1 MSDPA
6 ESKTGGANLGK
17 RDLSSPREAPKQYKS
32 SGQSRSAQ
40 KRPSSGQ
47 TILPRSEESKQFS
60 NQAITSPPQPR
71 SSGQHKQKEILE
83 SPRASSITRSPY
95 NFEELR
101 GRYRIIE
108 KLDSGTFADVWK
120 GEKMCKEGDEP
131 PKNRYVAIKRLHSIS
146 SRRRA
151 NEIKILWEFGGKAHI
166 AQLLDLYRHETR
178 LCMVMPYFEIVSFTE
193 YFDRMTVKDVRDY
206 MRALLSSLAVLAEK
220 GWVHRDVK
228 PCNFIHRPANWQ
240 NSDSPA
246 RYMLIDFGLAQE
258 ESELR
263 RKAYMQERRLQLIY
277 SKGKKV
283 KSLISIDEDSCTT
296 APPANDEDCFWVSNS
311 EKKRTKKSGFLE
323 EALDNNILA
332 APERSGT
339 RGYRAP
345 EVLCKTWHQGPALD
359 VWSAG
364 VILLSILTR
373 IYPFFEASDDI
384 HALAEI
390 VHIVGKRPLQLA
402 ANRVNRCFKV
412 RNNGQSKER
421 WSSFSN
427 FAKSLLSNHKKTSSV
442 AGGGVECRGERCRLI
457 SALEV
462 ESGHNC
468 SKADAEWP
476 EEVWELLDRLL
487 TIDQLDR
494 ITAKDALELPFLG
507 NQRINSTT
515 S

>member
-1 MSDPA
+1 MRDS
-6 ESKTGGANLGK
+6 ANLG
-17 RDLSSPREAPKQYKS
+17 RRNLSSPGVADHQYKS
-32 SGQSRSAQ
+32 SGGAFSAE

-47 TILPRSEESKQFS
+47 IILPRAEGSKQSS
-60 NQAITSPPQPR
+60 NHAVTSPPQPR
-71 SSGQHKQKEILE
+71 SSGQQKEEDILE
-83 SPRASSITRSPY
+83 SPRANTDTKRTPW

-101 GRYRIIE
+101 GRYRIIQ

-120 GEKMCKEGDEP
+120 AEKLLKEGDEP

-178 LCMVMPYFEIVSFTE
+178 LCMVMPYFEVVNFTE
-193 YFDRMTVKDVRDY
+193 YFQKMTVEEVREY
-206 MRALLSSLAVLAEK
+206 MKALLSSLAVLAEK

-228 PCNFIHRPANWQ
+228 PCNFLHRPANWQ
-240 NSDSPA
+240 NTNSPA

-263 RKAYMQERRLQLIY
+263 RKAYTQERRLQMIY
-277 SKGKKV
+277 NKGKKV
-283 KSLISIDEDSCTT
+283 KSLVSIDEDPCSA
-296 APPANDEDCFWVSNS
+296 APPTNDEDCFWVCNS

-332 APERSGT
+332 VPERAGT

-402 ANRVNRCFKV
+402 ANRVNRCFKI

-421 WSSFSN
+421 WSSFSS
-427 FAKSLLSNHKKTSSV
+427 FAKSLLSKHKKQAPS
-442 AGGGVECRGERCRLI
+442 AGGGGVESAENKCGFL

-462 ESGHNC
+462 KCGHNC
-468 SKADAEWP
+468 PKADAEWP
-476 EEVWELLDRLL
+476 DEVWELLESLL
-487 TIDQLDR
+487 IIDQLDR
-494 ITAKDALELPFLG
+494 ITAKDALELPFFKKLE
-507 NQRINSTT
+507 S
-515 S
+515 